1 MARAVADTMSALM
14 VEARGVFGAMLA
26 RFPASHVKTG
36 EVGAGDW
43 EHLEV
48 QWSALLRIAEHGR
61 RLARGALAE
70 ELDVAV
76 PKHKQGLRDMAE
88 DLGMEVNPFEGYTV
102 LKERVIEELKVRNYR
117 GSR

>member
-14 VEARGVFGAMLA
+14 VEARGVFGAMQA
-26 RFPASHVKTG
+26 RFPDGKP
-36 EVGAGDW
+36 GAGDW

-61 RLARGALAE
+61 RLARAALAE
-70 ELDVAV
+70 ELDFAV
-76 PKHKQGLRDMAE
+76 PKHKQGLRDLAE
-88 DLGMEVNPFEGYTV
+88 ELGMEVKPFEGYTA
-102 LKERVIEELKVRNYR
+102 LKERVIEELKVRNHR